1 MSRPL
6 HELVG
11 FRGDKLFNGAV
22 NIDWFATDR
31 TRTHLASESF
41 VFHGPEYH
49 GVSQADVGTAH
60 GHRLLDTASFVRSI
74 VRRCYGLEEEPFT
87 LAIAGYGT
95 GKSHFGL
102 SVASLFN
109 DPHSPTAQAVLAS
122 IEAADRNI
130 GLEIRAML
138 QEANQPCLVVA
149 LNGMQSFDLTTQ
161 FTQQI
166 LRQLKVRDLDTGALD
181 QLRPRFSQAASL
193 VGMANQEVATE
204 LLAKCD
210 ADSMEDIL
218 AGLARQDESTYRR
231 VHDVF
236 SRRGMIIA
244 ALRGES
250 IREVIDTAAR
260 EYCGPNRP
268 FRSLLVLFDEFG
280 KYTEFATEK
289 SHIAGSGVLQDL
301 FEGIQANSSAVCFT
315 GFIQFEL
322 NAYVQRIA
330 PELRNEILRYV
341 ARYQTANRVYLS
353 INLETLI
360 AHLFEKK
367 DAQDLDRRFENSA
380 ARTESDDIMRD
391 LARWFPQT
399 SNHRLW
405 NDSSQFH
412 KVIRKGCWP
421 LSPYSTWFLFH
432 LAAAGKHLQ
441 GRSALA
447 LLGKLFERCRERA
460 VDDSDGWCLAPVD
473 FWLDDGLQQELILSE
488 EGGQQGAI
496 THAYASVIANH
507 GGSLTSDQQRLLQ
520 AVVLASK
527 MALKAANRLDA
538 VDALAKLAGVQALD
552 ADNQL
557 RSLQDEYNVLEWDEA
572 FKQFEILGD
581 AVPRTQFLAWLRQ
594 RVASTYDNEGKAK
607 LFASKGRQWCE
618 ALTELNCDFAEE
630 NKITT
635 REWRYQA
642 VTSNVANF
650 PMHVKLASDRW
661 RGALAV
667 DEPRGTV
674 IYCYVESGRDC
685 SAVAQDASRT
695 LRAAAEEASATAVPI
710 LVVLLSD
717 EDNALGQAL
726 AELAVLEESVSE
738 KDRLLFGNL
747 IPAHI
752 EKQLELVRNRIEAM
766 IKQRRYVTCFK
777 EELESSRILR
787 AGTELFARIYKTP
800 LTFPFDGFSAARGNA
815 ADSCQDLTRDLFV
828 GKLDYDAVL
837 SKPVQT
843 KNRAI
848 TVLNDS
854 WGVFG
859 QDGRVLTRPKLP
871 LLRNLTTAWD
881 DMLAT
886 GERRLPLSDAL
897 QQLCQPPYG
906 ANIASAGLLLATF
919 LAPRLDK
926 LMVVRGQQRF
936 AVSQWLQDGLFKG
949 KFIDVKALQGV
960 DLVSLGEKS
969 SEWEILLDEWETA
982 ESYAVRVACLRRAE
996 NLKERIPVPPLLH
1009 YRVDHLEQMAE
1020 SALTAMAEM
1029 EKKQNEAFS
1038 RLENGYEHV
1047 KLNLVIWGAA
1057 QLQDL
1062 CDRMQSEAPLWDEQ
1076 NIELVRPRI
1085 ERGRQV
1091 IIQDLAD
1098 WLGHQVPKDV
1108 KPDTV
1113 GEFKHRM
1120 LHLTGANLKKLKLTA
1135 EFEALE
1141 KHVGLVV
1148 KDAETAAE
1156 AHRLI
1161 LDAGSWL
1168 TAHGEAHRLIRVA
1181 ESRDL
1186 LVQGQKLASNL
1197 QGMAE
1202 RMPLP
1207 ELIER
1212 RTQLSDALAKIK
1224 AAIEDV
1230 VERASRLWDKKL
1242 RSLDDLETCLEEIDA
1257 LIVAFEGCQADLQDL
1272 RAMRHALRLYQ
1283 EDYKRLSNEQLSW
1296 DEFEKLADKTKIST
1310 SETIQEGD
1318 VPWTPDDVIDAF
1330 VKTIAKQRKQASA
1343 EWIEAIERASEAVDS
1358 ISAADANRLHDRA
1371 SAPPA
1376 MLTEPHDKRR
1386 KKILQAIE
1394 KRLDALKLDWLV
1406 EKFRELNGT
1415 MRKKFLQMVEEL

>member
-1 MSRPL
+1 MSRAL
-6 HELVG
+6 QELIS

-22 NIDWFATDR
+22 NIDWFATDA
-31 TRTHLASESF
+31 TRAHLASEAF

-102 SVASLFN
+102 SVASLLD
-109 DPHSPTAQAVLAS
+109 DPHGPTAQAVLAS
-122 IEAADRNI
+122 VEAADRSI

-138 QEANQPCLVVA
+138 AEANQPCLVVA

-166 LRQLKVRDLDTGALD
+166 LRQLKVRELDTSALD
-181 QLRPRFSQAASL
+181 QLRPRFSQATSL
-193 VGMANQEVATE
+193 VGMANQDVATE
-204 LLAKCD
+204 LLAECE
-210 ADSMEDIL
+210 ADCIEDIL
-218 AGLARQDESTYRR
+218 TALARQDESTYRR

-260 EYCGPNRP
+260 EYCGPNKP
-268 FRSLLVLFDEFG
+268 FRSLLILFDEFG

-301 FEGIQANSSAVCFT
+301 FEGIQANSSTVCFT

-360 AHLFEKK
+360 AHLLEKK
-367 DAQDLDRRFENSA
+367 DAADLERRFDQPA
-380 ARTESDDIMRD
+380 ARTESEAIMQD
-391 LARWFPQT
+391 LVRWFPQT
-399 SNHRLW
+399 RNHRLW
-405 NDSSQFH
+405 NDVSQFH
-412 KVIRKGCWP
+412 QVIRKGCWP

-447 LLGKLFERCRERA
+447 LLGKLFERCRDRA
-460 VDDSDGWCLAPVD
+460 VSDSDGWCLAPVD
-473 FWLDDGLQQELILSE
+473 FWLDDSLQQELILSE

-507 GGSLTSDQQRLLQ
+507 GGSLTGDQQRLLQ

-538 VDALAKLAGVQALD
+538 VDALAKLAGMQALE

-557 RSLQDEYNVLEWDEA
+557 RSLQDEYNVLEWDDA

-618 ALTELNCDFAEE
+618 ALAELNCDFAED

-642 VTSNVANF
+642 VTSNVANL
-650 PMHVKLASDRW
+650 PMHVKLAADRW
-661 RGALAV
+661 RSALAV

-685 SAVAQDASRT
+685 GAVAQDAGRT
-695 LRAAAEEASATAVPI
+695 LRAAAKEASVTALPI

-717 EDNALGQAL
+717 EDGALGQAL

-747 IPAHI
+747 IPAHV
-752 EKQLELVRNRIEAM
+752 EKQLELVRSRIEAM

-777 EELESSRILR
+777 EELESSKIFR
-787 AGTELFARIYKTP
+787 AGSELFARIYKTP

-815 ADSCQDLTRDLFV
+815 ADSCQDLTRDLLV
-828 GKLDYDAVL
+828 GTLDYDAVL

-843 KNRAI
+843 RNRAI

-859 QDGRVLTRPKLP
+859 QNGRVLTRPKLP
-871 LLRNLTTAWD
+871 LLRNLTTKWD
-881 DMLAT
+881 DLLAS
-886 GERRLPLSDAL
+886 GDRRLPLGDAL

-906 ANIASAGLLLATF
+906 ANIASAGLLLGTF
-919 LAPRLDK
+919 IAPRVDK
-926 LMVVRGQQRF
+926 LMVVRGEQRF

-949 KFIDVKALQGV
+949 KFIDVKALQDV
-960 DLVSLGEKS
+960 DLVSLGEAS

-982 ESYAVRVACLRRAE
+982 ESYSVRVACLRRAE
-996 NLKERIPVPPLLH
+996 SLKDRIPVPPLLH
-1009 YRVDHLEQMAE
+1009 YRVDHLEQLAE
-1020 SALTAMAEM
+1020 TALTAMAEM
-1029 EKKQNEAFS
+1029 ERKENEAFI
-1038 RLENGYEHV
+1038 RLENGYERSSLH
-1047 KLNLVIWGAA
+1047 LVVWGAA

-1062 CDRMQSEAPLWDEQ
+1062 CDRMQLESPLWDEHH
-1076 NIELVRPRI
+1076 IDLVKPRI
-1085 ERGRQV
+1085 EHARQV
-1091 IIQDLAD
+1091 IIQGFAD

-1120 LHLTGANLKKLKLTA
+1120 LHLTGGNLKKLKLTA

-1141 KHVGLVV
+1141 KHVGMVV

-1168 TAHGEAHRLIRVA
+1168 MAHGEAHHLIRVA

-1186 LVQGQKLASNL
+1186 LIQGKELANKL
-1197 QGMAE
+1197 QGMAK
-1202 RMPLP
+1202 RLSLP
-1207 ELIER
+1207 ELMER
-1212 RTQLSDALAKIK
+1212 RTQLSEALARIK
-1224 AAIEDV
+1224 AAIEEV
-1230 VERASRLWDKKL
+1230 VKRASRLWDKKL
-1242 RSLDDLETCLEEIDA
+1242 RSVEDLESCLEEVDA
-1257 LIVAFEGCQADLQDL
+1257 LIMSFEGCQPDLQDL
-1272 RAMRHALRLYQ
+1272 HAMRRALRLYQ
-1283 EDYKRLSNEQLSW
+1283 EDYKRLSNERLTW
-1296 DEFEKLADKTKIST
+1296 DEFEKLTDEINTST
-1310 SETIQEGD
+1310 SETIQDGEA
-1318 VPWTPDDVIDAF
+1318 PWAPDDVIDAF
-1330 VKTIAKQRKQASA
+1330 VNTIAKQRKQASG
-1343 EWIEAIERASEAVDS
+1343 EWIEALQRASEAADS
-1358 ISAADANRLHDRA
+1358 MSAAEANRLHDRA
-1371 SAPPA
+1371 NSPPA
-1376 MLTEPHDKRR
+1376 VLTETHEKRR
-1386 KKILQAIE
+1386 QKIIQAIE

-1406 EKFRELNGT
+1406 EKFKELNGP
-1415 MRKKFLQMVEEL
+1415 MRKKFLQMVDAL